1 MIGKSRKRGVKRPKT
16 IKELQIEAFAHIPKK
31 VIIEAREYCD
41 VNEFNDWYT
50 RMKRQ
55 NHITDEEVCKH
66 CGIERNRLYRM
77 KSGRQ
82 KIDPVTA
89 VGLYILFDY
98 RQEYTPEEF
107 LKQMGVYNYWDLDDN
122 GKPSYM
128 YRESYWD

>member
-1 MIGKSRKRGVKRPKT
+1 MIGKSKKRGVNRPRSMKEYR
-16 IKELQIEAFAHIPKK
+16 KELFSHIPKK
-31 VIIEAREYCD
+31 VIIEARDHCD
-41 VNEFNDWYT
+41 AKEFNDWYDM
-50 RMKRQ
+50 MKQQ

-66 CGIERNRLYRM
+66 CGIERTKLYRM
-77 KSGRQ
+77 RSGKQ
-82 KIDPVTA
+82 KIDPLTA

-107 LKQMGVYNYWDLDDN
+107 LKHMGVYNYWDLDDK

>member
-1 MIGKSRKRGVKRPKT
+1 MIGKSRKRGVKRSKT
-16 IKELQIEAFAHIPKK
+16 IKELQTEMFAHIPKK
-31 VIIEAREYCD
+31 VIIEARGYCD

-82 KIDPVTA
+82 KIDPLTA
-89 VGLYILFDY
+89 VGLYVLFDY

-107 LKQMGVYNYWDLDDN
+107 LKQMGVYSYWDLDDN